1 MSRPA
6 TKPSL
11 IDQAKKMARE
21 GYGYEDISV
30 RLKIPR
36 ATAYWYVFKRLRRRQ
51 E

>member
-11 IDQAKKMARE
+11 IDLAKKMVRE
-21 GYGYEDISV
+21 GYGFEDISV

-36 ATAYWYVFKRLRRRQ
+36 ATAYWYVFKKLRRRQ
-51 E
+51 Q